1 MMKSKSKLML
11 AIAVLGSCA
20 AIAQTSPAVP
30 KPQGATPAAA
40 VEQAKNQQQAQQTQP
55 AQPGVSLN
63 PIAYGAPPITTS
75 APHFMPG
82 QPGVS
87 AYGTP
92 IAYGSQAQ
100 PVQSAVS
107 SGSAPS
113 GLPPLPTVTVGQVL
127 QDGGLYLSPNQIR
140 DMHRQVEDMGRAA
153 AEDPAGLPPRPETSS
168 VMVSLTPGSTPPV
181 VRIYMNYPT
190 SLVVVD
196 SAGNPWPVD
205 NWAGGSKSIEIKRPT
220 AKDSI
225 EGASITMTPLTPT
238 GKYTHGG
245 MTLYLKGQ
253 AIPVS
258 LTYVGGQP
266 VVDTRVELR
275 VQARGPNTTVPS
287 SMGVGPAANPSLL
300 SLLDGVAPQGAKA
313 LKVIGD
319 AQAWSIGNNRM
330 LVRTPLTVVSPG
342 YVSGMKSAD
351 GTNVYEMEQVSELRA
366 LNAGQIVSISIDY

>member
-1 MMKSKSKLML
+1 MKLKSKIML
-11 AIAVLGSCA
+11 ATLLSA
-20 AIAQTSPAVP
+20 ASAMAQTAAPVP
-30 KPQGATPAAA
+30 KVQGTTPAANVE
-40 VEQAKNQQQAQQTQP
+40 VEQAAKQA
-55 AQPGVSLN
+55 AQKSGVSLN
-63 PIAYGAPPITTS
+63 PVSYGAPPITPS
-75 APHFMPG
+75 APHFMPN
-82 QPGVS
+82 QQNVS

-92 IAYGSQAQ
+92 IAYGTQNQQLQDTSGLV
-100 PVQSAVS
+100 PSA
-107 SGSAPS
+107 
-113 GLPPLPTVTVGQVL
+113 LPPLPTVDQVL
-127 QDGGLYLSPNQIR
+127 QDGGLYLTPAQIR
-140 DMHRQVEDMGRAA
+140 EMHKKVEAMGRAA
-153 AEDPAGLPPRPETSS
+153 AEEPAGFPPRPETSS

-196 SAGNPWPVD
+196 SAGNPWPID
-205 NWAGGSKSIEIKRPT
+205 NWAGGSKNIEIKRPT
-220 AKDSI
+220 AKDSV

-275 VQARGPNTTVPS
+275 VQGRGPNTSIPA

-300 SLLDGVAPQGAKA
+300 SLIDGVAPQGAKT
-313 LKVIGD
+313 LKVIGN
-319 AQAWSIGNNRM
+319 AQVWSIGENKI
-330 LVRTPLTVVSPG
+330 LVRTPLTIVSPG
-342 YVSGMKSAD
+342 YISGMRSAD